1 MCHQFSA
8 YVCLKKIAGDPP
20 VSIDDDSDYRRM
32 GNCLKS
38 PGGANDDISLLRDSN
53 TNNSN
58 SVEQLE
64 QPPSYIQVST
74 SFSSQENLGISIV
87 HGA

>member
-1 MCHQFSA
+1 
-8 YVCLKKIAGDPP
+8 
-20 VSIDDDSDYRRM
+20 M

-58 SVEQLE
+58 SVEQLQ
-64 QPPSYIQVST
+64 QPPTYVQVHILNYIGQCPLVPLSCYFVK
-74 SFSSQENLGISIV
+74 SVCPGQMCNLCV
-87 HGA
+87 RDKF

>member
-1 MCHQFSA
+1 
-8 YVCLKKIAGDPP
+8 
-20 VSIDDDSDYRRM
+20 M

-58 SVEQLE
+58 SVEQLQ
-64 QPPSYIQVST
+64 QPPTYVQVHILNYIGHVLDLTVQLYTWVGRGVI
-74 SFSSQENLGISIV
+74 LRP
-87 HGA
+87 